1 MSILIV
7 KIIKMAPTS
16 RCQNFDR
23 IRKELVTVMIPRL
36 LHSLCLTLVGLY
48 LVLVSVATFCAS
60 SHDLRPTP
68 DHSHSKN
75 SISHS
80 LLCSWA
86 CQVSSKANAADS
98 TQEALLSI
106 LLLFAGVFYGLSV
119 FPTQAILIPL
129 SARGP
134 PK

>member
-1 MSILIV
+1 M
-7 KIIKMAPTS
+7 MP
-16 RCQNFDR
+16 Q
-23 IRKELVTVMIPRL
+23 L
-36 LHSLCLTLVGLY
+36 LRPIGLTLAAVYLILVG
-48 LVLVSVATFCAS
+48 VASFCAS
-60 SHDLRPTP
+60 SHDLRPAP
-68 DHSHSKN
+68 GHSHSK
-75 SISHS
+75 SSMTHS

-106 LLLFAGVFYGLSV
+106 LLLFAGVFYGLSL

>member
-1 MSILIV
+1 
-7 KIIKMAPTS
+7 MAANLG
-16 RCQNFDR
+16 CLNFDR
-23 IRKELVTVMIPRL
+23 IRKEPVTNMISRL
-36 LHSLCLTLVGLY
+36 IQSLCLTLAVLY
-48 LVLVSVATFCAS
+48 LGLVSVATFCAS
-60 SHDLRPTP
+60 SHDLRPAP